1 MLNIDNTDKGTTFTD
16 QFDSAADFFRAL
28 AHPVRL
34 ALLELLRDDE
44 ACVCHL
50 QAVLGLR
57 QAYISQQLMFLRQSG
72 LVSARRQGWNVY
84 YRVNDPRIFEV
95 IDRVKELLPTPQ
107 QLSLIPEAVNCTC
120 PRCRVTSRPA

>member
-1 MLNIDNTDKGTTFTD
+1 MLNMDEGTSFTD
-16 QFDSAADFFRAL
+16 QFNPAADIFRAL

-34 ALLELLRDDE
+34 ALLELLRE
-44 ACVCHL
+44 GEVCVCHI

-84 YRVNDPRIFEV
+84 YRVTNPRIFEV
-95 IDRVKELLPTPQ
+95 LDQVKAMLPAPFQ
-107 QLSLIPEAVNCTC
+107 PWLAPEAVNCSC
-120 PRCRVTSRPA
+120 PKCRVASQPG

>member
-1 MLNIDNTDKGTTFTD
+1 MLNMDEGTTFTD
-16 QFDSAADFFRAL
+16 QFNPAADIFRAL

-34 ALLELLRDDE
+34 ALLELLRDGE
-44 ACVCHL
+44 VCVCHI

-84 YRVNDPRIFEV
+84 YRVKDARIYEV
-95 IDRVKELLPTPQ
+95 LDQVKAMLPAPFQPPST
-107 QLSLIPEAVNCTC
+107 PEAVNCSC
-120 PRCRVTSRPA
+120 PRCRVASQPA